1 MSDLLHSK
9 ILITVTCNL
18 LADSYSSI
26 LCSVSLRAEG
36 ITVPDTV
43 KTKLLFKHPALLKH
57 TGKSFGS
64 FKCCLKYTKFLINRR
79 LFFFIQAK
87 LQREHLFETDLPS
100 ASFNVVLNLAI

>member
-9 ILITVTCNL
+9 ILNMITCYL

-36 ITVPDTV
+36 ISVLNMV

-57 TGKSFGS
+57 RGKPLGS
-64 FKCCLKYTKFLINRR
+64 FKCCLKYTKLLINRR

-87 LQREHLFETDLPS
+87 LQREHLFEIDLPS
-100 ASFNVVLNLAI
+100 ASFNVVLNSAI